1 MPAKINPE
9 SPERE
14 EYGRFLQILG
24 ARIRALRKE
33 RGWSYRDMVVSHG
46 FHLSA
51 WQSYESGKYGLSMI
65 SLLRVA
71 KVFGMPASELI
82 VGIDPGPPAAELES
96 SASAKA
102 ARRTNVTKP

>member
-1 MPAKINPE
+1 MPARINPE

-14 EYGRFLQILG
+14 EYSRFLKILG
-24 ARIRALRKE
+24 TRIRALRKE
-33 RGWSYRDMVVSHG
+33 RGWSYRDMVVRHG

-71 KVFGMPASELI
+71 KVFSLPASELI
-82 VGIDPGPPAAELES
+82 AGIDLDAAAPEPEAVPPVK
-96 SASAKA
+96 KA
-102 ARRTNVTKP
+102 RPTT

>member
-1 MPAKINPE
+1 MPARINPE
-9 SPERE
+9 TPERE
-14 EYGRFLQILG
+14 EYGRFLKILG
-24 ARIRALRKE
+24 ARIRALRKD

-71 KVFGMPASELI
+71 KVFSMPASELI
-82 VGIDPGPPAAELES
+82 AGIDPDAPAPEVEE
-96 SASAKA
+96 AKPA
-102 ARRTNVTKP
+102 KQARRTT

>member
-1 MPAKINPE
+1 MPARINSE
-9 SPERE
+9 TPERE
-14 EYGRFLQILG
+14 EYGRFLKILG
-24 ARIRALRKE
+24 ARIRALRKD

-71 KVFGMPASELI
+71 KVFSMPASELI
-82 VGIDPGPPAAELES
+82 AGIDPDAPTPEVEEAKPA
-96 SASAKA
+96 KQ
-102 ARRTNVTKP
+102 ARRTT